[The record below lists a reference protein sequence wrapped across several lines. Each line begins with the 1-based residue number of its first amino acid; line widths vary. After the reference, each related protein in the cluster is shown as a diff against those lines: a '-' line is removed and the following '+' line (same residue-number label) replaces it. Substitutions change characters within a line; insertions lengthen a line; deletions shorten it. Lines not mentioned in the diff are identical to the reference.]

1 MAEPKINLSNVAIVL
16 VEPIYGGN
24 VGSCARAMAN
34 MGIDALILVRPG
46 DVFTKEAAWMATSA
60 YPIIDK
66 AKIYKNLSEAIANF
80 QVTVGTTRRFGRFRK
95 PDMTPKAMA
104 DILGPLTQ
112 NNRMALIF
120 GSEDK
125 GLSTEDLTLC
135 QHIVSIPT
143 SEKHPSLNLAQSV
156 LLLCYELFLA
166 SIPEEAGET
175 KKLASNESLE
185 KFFELLY
192 ITVERISMFTKR
204 KPASMMYI
212 LRKIFVRAAL
222 DERDVKMLIGIFK
235 NFNDL
240 INRLALG
247 RVEPDELDKLV
258 RSGRLKDR
266 NR

>member
-1 MAEPKINLSNVAIVL
+1 MGESRVNLANVAIVL

-34 MGIDALILVRPG
+34 MGIEELILVRPG
-46 DVFTKEAAWMATSA
+46 DIFTKETAWFATSA

-66 AKIYKNLSEAIANF
+66 AKIYDKLSDAVANF
-80 QVTVGTTRRFGRFRK
+80 QITVGTTRRFGRFRK

-104 DILGPLTQ
+104 EILGPLTQ
-112 NNRMALIF
+112 KNKMALIF

-125 GLSTEDLTLC
+125 GLSTEDLMLC
-135 QHIVSIPT
+135 QHIVTIPT
-143 SEKHPSLNLAQSV
+143 SDKHPSLNLAQAV
-156 LLLCYELFLA
+156 LILCYELFLA
-166 SIPEEAGET
+166 SLPKET
-175 KKLASNESLE
+175 IEQRKLASSESLE
-185 KFFELLY
+185 RFFELLY
-192 ITVERISMFTKR
+192 LTVERIGMFTKR
-204 KPASMMYI
+204 KPTSMMYL

-247 RVEPDELDKLV
+247 RVSTDELDKLV
-258 RSGRLKDR
+258 RSGGLKDR
-266 NR
+266 SK